1 MDKPR
6 LSAGL
11 LSSPSAAGSGPAG
24 FLLKA
29 PIDIQALKTQTP
41 EGRVKGSWNTAAQ
54 GARICR
60 ESPLMLTEGDTLSS
74 KGMGRFS
81 PIPGEP
87 PGGEGGVWGNAPRFT
102 GAVQAPKGA
111 DLAPFGGEL
120 IRLICVAM

>member
-41 EGRVKGSWNTAAQ
+41 EGRVKGSWNTAARR
-54 GARICR
+54 ARICR
-60 ESPLMLTEGDTLSS
+60 ESPLMLTGGDTLSS
-74 KGMGRFS
+74 KGMGWFS

-87 PGGEGGVWGNAPRFT
+87 PGGEGGVWGNAPRST
-102 GAVQAPKGA
+102 GAVQAPKALIWPPLGA
-111 DLAPFGGEL
+111 N
-120 IRLICVAM
+120 